1 MFWAIRELQAVTNE
15 EVAQLYQSFPIAACW
30 VCSVFRTAS
39 GSTVKLAGAWLG
51 GYSLNVS
58 INSSAWITP

>member
-1 MFWAIRELQAVTNE
+1 MAALWLFNMFNTV
-15 EVAQLYQSFPIAACW
+15 
-30 VCSVFRTAS
+30 S

-58 INSSAWITP
+58 MNSVGDGPLDD